1 MLKLIAIRPLPGCR
15 QSALK
20 CLQIGQM
27 YYLCNDFRISDD
39 TVSLRD
45 EYVRPL
51 SPDFFSLS
59 KDASVS
65 INISAV
71 VGMNGDGKSSLIE
84 LMMRLLN
91 NCAKHYRLTYKDR
104 LLRIDGIRA
113 ELYYLLDDVIY
124 CIYESKA
131 NRHPVLAKCADI
143 SDKAKRHWKIRMMPV
158 KSISRMRD
166 LFYTII
172 SNYSL
177 YAYNI
182 KDFKEEWNHDILTD
196 NEKEKCWLH
205 YLFHKN
211 DGYRTPMTIH
221 PYRDNGNI
229 DINRE
234 NELSLQRLA
243 ALYIQE
249 SDANI
254 NSRSFRWIGEKYAD
268 TLILTDIGFSK
279 LHEISII
286 QYFKDTRSVSKLDG
300 LIKKIESCINEYDD
314 RVFESIHDDRLDG
327 VEETLDFL
335 IGVYDTPYKDYLEDF
350 RRWAIDRKLAS
361 KKVFSG
367 KSDLKQL
374 SVVLRDLYTNIFF
387 DTPK

>member
-124 CIYESKA
+124 
-131 NRHPVLAKCADI
+131 
-143 SDKAKRHWKIRMMPV
+143 
-158 KSISRMRD
+158 
-166 LFYTII
+166 
-172 SNYSL
+172 
-177 YAYNI
+177 
-182 KDFKEEWNHDILTD
+182 
-196 NEKEKCWLH
+196 
-205 YLFHKN
+205 
-211 DGYRTPMTIH
+211 
-221 PYRDNGNI
+221 
-229 DINRE
+229 
-234 NELSLQRLA
+234 
-243 ALYIQE
+243 
-249 SDANI
+249 
-254 NSRSFRWIGEKYAD
+254 
-268 TLILTDIGFSK
+268 
-279 LHEISII
+279 
-286 QYFKDTRSVSKLDG
+286 
-300 LIKKIESCINEYDD
+300 
-314 RVFESIHDDRLDG
+314 
-327 VEETLDFL
+327 
-335 IGVYDTPYKDYLEDF
+335 
-350 RRWAIDRKLAS
+350 
-361 KKVFSG
+361 
-367 KSDLKQL
+367 
-374 SVVLRDLYTNIFF
+374 
-387 DTPK
+387 